1 MGRNYHL
8 IKGNPE
14 RLKIECIRIASY
26 QNDKYK
32 NDEEYREK
40 KKTYAKEYRLRI
52 SLEKKRIAEQARTET
67 MPDLICG

>member
-52 SLEKKRIAEQARTET
+52 SLEKKRITEQARTET

>member
-1 MGRNYHL
+1 MGKNYHL

-52 SLEKKRIAEQARTET
+52 SLEKKRITEQARTET

>member
-1 MGRNYHL
+1 MGKNYHL

-14 RLKIECIRIASY
+14 RLKIECIRIASH

-32 NDEEYREK
+32 NNEEYREK

-52 SLEKKRIAEQARTET
+52 SLEKKRIAEQACIET

>member
-1 MGRNYHL
+1 MGGNYHL

-32 NDEEYREK
+32 NDEEYRER
-40 KKTYAKEYRLRI
+40 KKTYAKEYRLLKA
-52 SLEKKRIAEQARTET
+52 LEKKRIAEQARTET

>member
-1 MGRNYHL
+1 MGKNYHL

-32 NDEEYREK
+32 NNEEYREK

-52 SLEKKRIAEQARTET
+52 SLEKKRIAEQACIET

>member
-1 MGRNYHL
+1 MGKNYHL

-52 SLEKKRIAEQARTET
+52 SLEKKRIAEQACIET

>member
-1 MGRNYHL
+1 MGGNYHL

-32 NDEEYREK
+32 NDEEYRER
-40 KKTYAKEYRLRI
+40 KKTYAKEYRLLK
-52 SLEKKRIAEQARTET
+52 SFEKKRIAEQARTET